1 MPATEAFYNTYTFLG
16 IWLLILLISVCFTLP
31 VGCKAKLVSCTAGL
45 LVSFLVLNYKNSR
58 VIRAK
63 ISRYSSAI
71 ARTGPK
77 RKSEGRQRG
86 RKSNGMEYRQ
96 SFSSLHSVQLLKIS
110 WSRGCIQAITFNKDL
125 SVLHRF
131 FNLFRLLLSI
141 TPCGNEFHVVTAA
154 WQSASSS
161 PALNQ
166 FSEARNCEGS
176 LPTPLPIH
184 DNTTH
189 LQFL

>member
-1 MPATEAFYNTYTFLG
+1 MLATEAFYNTYTFLD

-45 LVSFLVLNYKNSR
+45 LVSFLVLNYKNSS

-63 ISRYSSAI
+63 IYLSLFFSNSQNMTKKKKWGTAEREEKQWHGIQAVFLLLTPCAI
-71 ARTGPK
+71 VK
-77 RKSEGRQRG
+77 D
-86 RKSNGMEYRQ
+86 
-96 SFSSLHSVQLLKIS
+96 LL
-110 WSRGCIQAITFNKDL
+110 IQAITFNKDL

-166 FSEARNCEGS
+166 FSEARSCEGS